1 MSATPLLAREVLV
14 AHGAR
19 RVLGPVS
26 LALAAG
32 RVLGLVG
39 PNGAGKS
46 TLLRALAGLV
56 PHAGAVELLGR
67 PLAATPARVRAR
79 AIGYLP
85 QDPEIAW
92 PLSTRELVALGRLPH
107 GELRDDDAQVAQALG
122 AFGLAPLAARNVLS
136 LSGGE
141 RMRAHL
147 ARLAAGAHRVL
158 LIDEPTAS
166 LDPGYQLEVLDYLRR
181 LTRDGAAVLIVLH
194 DLPLAARYC
203 DELLVLADGR
213 GVAQGPP
220 AAVLDDALLAAV
232 FGVRGIRT
240 TLDGVSA
247 LVGIDSAA
255 TASPVT
261 APASKVM
268 PHSTNPAP
276 GRGG

>member
-1 MSATPLLAREVLV
+1 MSAAPLAARDLIVV
-14 AHGAR
+14 RGAQ

-26 LALAAG
+26 LALPAG
-32 RVLGLVG
+32 RVLGVVG

-56 PHAGAVELLGR
+56 PHTGKVDLLGR
-67 PLAATPARVRAR
+67 PFAATPARARAR

-107 GELRDDDAQVAQALG
+107 GERADDEAKIAQAL
-122 AFGLAPLAARNVLS
+122 AALGLTPLAARDALS

-147 ARLAAGAHRVL
+147 ARLAAGMHRVL

-166 LDPGYQLEVLDYLRR
+166 LDPGYQLEVLSYLQR
-181 LTRDGAAVLIVLH
+181 LARDGAAVLIVLH

-203 DELLVLADGR
+203 DELLVLAEGR
-213 GVAQGPP
+213 AVAHGPP
-220 AAVLDDALLAAV
+220 ARVLDDALLAAV
-232 FGVRGIRT
+232 FGVHGIRT
-240 TLDGVSA
+240 TLDGARA
-247 LVGIDSAA
+247 LVGIGSTA
-255 TASPVT
+255 TASP
-261 APASKVM
+261 SQEM
-268 PHSTNPAP
+268 S
-276 GRGG
+276 R

>member
-1 MSATPLLAREVLV
+1 MSGLPLVAREIGVS
-14 AHGAR
+14 HGAR

-26 LALAAG
+26 LGLAAG
-32 RVLGLVG
+32 RVLGVVG

-46 TLLRALAGLV
+46 TLLRALAGLL
-56 PHAGAVELLGR
+56 PHVGTVELLGR
-67 PLAATPARVRAR
+67 ALATIPPRERAR

-107 GELRDDDAQVAQALG
+107 GESEADDLQVTQALEVL
-122 AFGLAPLAARNVLS
+122 GLAPLAARNVLS

-203 DELLVLADGR
+203 DDLLVLAEGR
-213 GVAQGPP
+213 CVAQGTP

-232 FGVRGIRT
+232 FGVRGVRAA
-240 TLDGVSA
+240 LDGAQA
-247 LVGIDSAA
+247 LVGIRSATRPPRA
-255 TASPVT
+255 
-261 APASKVM
+261 
-268 PHSTNPAP
+268 AP
-276 GRGG
+276 GASEG

>member
-1 MSATPLLAREVLV
+1 MSAPPLVARELIV
-14 AHGAR
+14 AHGTR

-26 LALAAG
+26 LSLAAG
-32 RVLGLVG
+32 RVLGVVG

-46 TLLRALAGLV
+46 TLVRALAGLQR
-56 PHAGAVELLGR
+56 HAGSVELLGR
-67 PLAATPARVRAR
+67 PLAATAARERAR

-107 GELRDDDAQVAQALG
+107 HGVDADDTLVSQALDDL
-122 AFGLAPLAARNVLS
+122 GLAPLAARNVLS

-203 DELLVLADGR
+203 DDLLVLAEGR
-213 GVAQGPP
+213 CVAQGPP

-232 FGVRGIRT
+232 FGVCGIRAP
-240 TLDGVSA
+240 LDGARA
-247 LVGIDSAA
+247 LVGIRAA
-255 TASPVT
+255 TTASP
-261 APASKVM
+261 AST
-268 PHSTNPAP
+268 P
-276 GRGG
+276 RG